1 MLTLEQKKEL
11 LSLARNAISARF
23 KHQSVSLPEDPAFSP
38 KRGVFVSL
46 HIGDNLRGCI
56 GYIKGYKSIAESVK
70 EMAEAAAFQD
80 PRFPPL
86 TEKELEKVTIEISI
100 LSELIPMQKNELPV
114 IGITFAPGGC

>member
-86 TEKELEKVTIEISI
+86 TDKELK
-100 LSELIPMQKNELPV
+100 K
-114 IGITFAPGGC
+114 